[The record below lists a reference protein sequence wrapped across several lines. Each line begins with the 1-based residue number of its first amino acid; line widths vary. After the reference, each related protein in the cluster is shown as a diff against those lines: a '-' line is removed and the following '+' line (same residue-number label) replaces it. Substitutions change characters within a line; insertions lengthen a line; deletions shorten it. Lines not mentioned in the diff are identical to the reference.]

1 MSTTQNKRIAK
12 LKKQVER
19 AESKGN
25 FNSVFHTLL
34 KRETKK
40 EPVESVNSRNA
51 AKRRVEVEKDG

>member
-1 MSTTQNKRIAK
+1 MQSKRIEK

-40 EPVESVNSRNA
+40 QPVESVISRNA
-51 AKRRVEVEKDG
+51 NKKRVEDEEDGK